1 MRWESYWW
9 DRDLGASYAFA
20 TTYFDGYAHYSYSS
34 DKRAVSSIHTTW
46 WGERFNYWTRI
57 VQSSSYYLLV
67 AKSGDDSVG
76 SGVANA
82 VCFILHCGIQCIE
95 QIIV

>member
-34 DKRAVSSIHTTW
+34 DKRAV
-46 WGERFNYWTRI
+46 RP
-57 VQSSSYYLLV
+57 
-67 AKSGDDSVG
+67 
-76 SGVANA
+76 
-82 VCFILHCGIQCIE
+82 FILQEMTVATTGGCVLFVLR
-95 QIIV
+95 IILPMFVTTEMRTLAVRPTPML